1 MKVVCHRCNTLEQF
15 KEALKQD
22 IYGIE
27 IDIHEANNK
36 FIVSHDPVINET
48 LELISLINLIKLT
61 DKILFLEI
69 KGNIIDVIELKYLLK
84 GIRVIIMSFNF
95 VLLQEFRDF
104 SRMFITANIFCQDI
118 LELILQE
125 NFDYI
130 CLDYIIANEDYIKKL
145 NKPIFVYTVN
155 TKEHFDFIKHFISGV
170 ITDVPNCLFQ

>member
-1 MKVVCHRCNTLEQF
+1 MKIVRHRCNTIEEFTL
-15 KEALKQD
+15 ALSLD

-27 IDIHEANNK
+27 IDIHEVNGN
-36 FIVSHDPVINET
+36 FIVSHDPPITET
-48 LELISLINLIKLT
+48 LELEIVIKLIRNT
-61 DKILFLEI
+61 NKILFLEI
-69 KGNIIDVIELKYLLK
+69 KGNIIDVIQLKDLLK
-84 GIRVIIMSFNF
+84 DIRVIIMSFNF
-95 VLLQEFRDF
+95 VLLQEFKDF

-155 TKEHFDFIKHFISGV
+155 TREHFNCIKNFIYGV
-170 ITDVPNCLFQ
+170 ITDFPNDL